1 MKPIAE
7 LPCAIAEQLG
17 MLYEEIMWLRSRPN
31 VTSSV
36 ARSWYTHA
44 CSERFKRHIRR
55 FSGLVS
61 EAAATDRAVDLR
73 LEHHL
78 RLQAVLTQLVERHH
92 RDEIRDTEEFISTLI
107 RSEEVH
113 IVTREENYAARKAN
127 GDYNLA
133 GIRLLPWD
141 SLDSEFR
148 MMLWKTRL
156 NGKVSNHLE
165 FRPKD

>member
-1 MKPIAE
+1 MKTVAE
-7 LPCAIAEQLG
+7 VPSEITEQLG

-31 VTSSV
+31 VTSSL

-44 CSERFKRHIRR
+44 CSERFKRYIRR

-61 EAAATDRAVDLR
+61 EAAASDSAVDLR

-78 RLQAVLTQLVERHH
+78 RLQTVLTQLVERHY
-92 RDEIRDTEEFISTLI
+92 RNEIRDTEEFISTVI

-141 SLDSEFR
+141 SLGSEFR
-148 MMLWKTRL
+148 MKVWKTRL

-165 FRPKD
+165 FTDV